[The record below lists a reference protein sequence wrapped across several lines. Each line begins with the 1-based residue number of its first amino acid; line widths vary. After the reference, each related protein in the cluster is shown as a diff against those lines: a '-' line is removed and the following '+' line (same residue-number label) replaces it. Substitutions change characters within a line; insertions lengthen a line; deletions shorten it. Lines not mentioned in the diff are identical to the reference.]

1 MSNSAN
7 AQIRKAAKV
16 AGICLWQ
23 VAEQYGITDG
33 NFSRK
38 LRRELP
44 TQEQEKILEIINNLA
59 MEKAG
64 ES

>member
-1 MSNSAN
+1 MSNTAN
-7 AQIRKAAKV
+7 AQIREVAKAEGV
-16 AGICLWQ
+16 RLWQ
-23 VAEQYGITDG
+23 VAERYGITDG

-44 TQEQEKILEIINNLA
+44 QREREKILKIIKDIAN
-59 MEKAG
+59 EKVG